1 MSDSDAAVN
10 VLNITLAVS
19 HVATALCYVALLA
32 TTPRRLHVPWR
43 ERLFSWMSRSSIGLL
58 LITLNALFS
67 LLSCALFVYE
77 TYLPQD
83 VAPPIWLV
91 AAEVAMQRQRDWRRL
106 LWLVPGSVSETST
119 CTASTGRCRARTWR
133 TGERGEF

>member
-1 MSDSDAAVN
+1 M
-10 VLNITLAVS
+10 
-19 HVATALCYVALLA
+19 
-32 TTPRRLHVPWR
+32 PWR

-91 AAEVAMQRQRDWRRL
+91 AAEVAMQPIFVFNYVL
-106 LWLVPGSVSETST
+106 MLAVAGYLAWLFVPYHIDYMNMRMEPALPHAVAGTFEFTPPSEDFVLELRP
-119 CTASTGRCRARTWR
+119 AA
-133 TGERGEF
+133 

>member
-67 LLSCALFVYE
+67 LLSCALFCE
-77 TYLPQD
+77 RPAAGRGAADL
-83 VAPPIWLV
+83 AV
-91 AAEVAMQRQRDWRRL
+91 AAEWRCSR
-106 LWLVPGSVSETST
+106 SSCSIT
-119 CTASTGRCRARTWR
+119 C
-133 TGERGEF
+133 

>member
-19 HVATALCYVALLA
+19 HIATALCYVALLA
-32 TTPRRLHVPWR
+32 TTPLRLPAAVARAALLVDEPELDR
-43 ERLFSWMSRSSIGLL
+43 LL

-67 LLSCALFVYE
+67 LLSRAFVYE

-91 AAEVAMQRQRDWRRL
+91 AAEVAMQPIFVFNYVLMLAVAQY
-106 LWLVPGSVSETST
+106 WLGYVFSASRSSTS
-119 CTASTGRCRARTWR
+119 SR
-133 TGERGEF
+133 